1 MLLMQIDVI
10 YETSLGYG
18 LRFWYNFEICINI
31 DKSSIYEIIGFVSA
45 SNDSSSLGSRGRLL
59 MTSLLVF
66 VFDLRPSLL
75 LLLLWRWL
83 PLLLT
88 VLLLPPPP
96 PFLDEV
102 DELDR
107 GEKDETLLLPATLP
121 KLEFSLHA
129 ASTFPVDPVWN
140 PDITGFLGIAKDAGI
155 EGIFWWWVEPNEV
168 FCRDQDLSS
177 MSSSEAS
184 LWSVYRSLTLLSLSS
199 ESTGTKINKKNDLH
213 EKHYTT

>member
-1 MLLMQIDVI
+1 
-10 YETSLGYG
+10 
-18 LRFWYNFEICINI
+18 
-31 DKSSIYEIIGFVSA
+31 
-45 SNDSSSLGSRGRLL
+45 

-66 VFDLRPSLL
+66 VFVLRASS
-75 LLLLWRWL
+75 RWL

-88 VLLLPPPP
+88 VLLFPPPPP
-96 PFLDEV
+96 PFLDDV

-107 GEKDETLLLPATLP
+107 GENEETLLLPATLP

-140 PDITGFLGIAKDAGI
+140 PVKTGFLGIAKEAGI
-155 EGIFWWWVEPNEV
+155 DGIFWWWVDPNEV

-184 LWSVYRSLTLLSLSS
+184 LWSVYTSLTLLSLSS
-199 ESTGTKINKKNDLH
+199 ESTGTKTEQKDYVKLQ
-213 EKHYTT
+213 EK

>member
-1 MLLMQIDVI
+1 MHQCW
-10 YETSLGYG
+10 
-18 LRFWYNFEICINI
+18 FFF

-45 SNDSSSLGSRGRLL
+45 SNDSSSLGSRDRLL

-66 VFDLRPSLL
+66 VFVLRASS
-75 LLLLWRWL
+75 RWL

-88 VLLLPPPP
+88 VLPPP

-107 GEKDETLLLPATLP
+107 GEKEETLLLPATLP

-140 PDITGFLGIAKDAGI
+140 PVKTGFLGIDKEAGI
-155 EGIFWWWVEPNEV
+155 EGIFWWWLDPKEV

-184 LWSVYRSLTLLSLSS
+184 LWSVYTSLTLLSLSS
-199 ESTGTKINKKNDLH
+199 ESTGTKNIKTNVASKNHEIVFINWLVYWLFKYFYFIPFHAWKVNSP
-213 EKHYTT
+213 